1 MKQVKIFA
9 NANHEAL
16 EVLANEAVNDPNF
29 LELHY
34 GVHAVLVIYHVPE
47 DKKEPLQSEPL
58 QKKS

>member
-16 EVLANEAVNDPNF
+16 EVLANDAVNDPNF

-34 GVHAVLVIYHVPE
+34 GVHAVLVIYNVPE
-47 DKKEPLQSEPL
+47 DDKGNSQNESAPNNS
-58 QKKS
+58 

>member
-29 LELHY
+29 LEIHY
-34 GVHAVLVIYHVPE
+34 GVHAVLVIYRVPD
-47 DKKEPLQSEPL
+47 DKKEPVNSDNL
-58 QKKS
+58 QKNS

>member
-16 EVLANEAVNDPNF
+16 EVLANEAVNDPDF

-34 GVHAVLVIYHVPE
+34 GVHALLIIYHVPD
-47 DKKEPLQSEPL
+47 DKKEKLPPDAL
-58 QKKS
+58 

>member
-1 MKQVKIFA
+1 MKKVKIFA

-34 GVHAVLVIYHVPE
+34 GVHAVLVIYNVP
-47 DKKEPLQSEPL
+47 DSE
-58 QKKS
+58 KTKSKTDGNSNS

>member
-1 MKQVKIFA
+1 MKQVRIFA

-34 GVHAVLVIYHVPE
+34 GVHAVLVIYNVPE
-47 DKKEPLQSEPL
+47 GEKTNSIEDGNSDR
-58 QKKS
+58 